1 MASLNRCV
9 FIGNL
14 GRDPESSVAKTGVK
28 VTRFSLAVN
37 EKYKEQETTTWINIV
52 TFDKLAEI
60 TAQYLR
66 KGQLVYVEGRI
77 QTPKIFDRQDGS
89 KGTSLDLIANQV
101 VFLERKRDD
110 AVDQHNYSESSES
123 PGRVASPAQSALPN
137 DDDLPF

>member
-14 GRDPESSVAKTGVK
+14 GRDPESSVSQSGLK

-37 EKYKEQETTTWINIV
+37 EKYKEKETTTWISIV

-60 TAQYLR
+60 AAQYLR

-101 VFLERKRDD
+101 IFLERKRDD
-110 AVDQHNYSESSES
+110 AVEQHNYHESSAE
-123 PGRVASPAQSALPN
+123 PGRVAGPAPETT
-137 DDDLPF
+137 DDDIPF